1 MIDWFAR
8 SVGWAGGVFLGRDDL
23 SDKSICVWTMSSC
36 EKHVVNAHWSVAFFR
51 IRFVRLL

>member
-23 SDKSICVWTMSSC
+23 SDKSICVWTMSTC